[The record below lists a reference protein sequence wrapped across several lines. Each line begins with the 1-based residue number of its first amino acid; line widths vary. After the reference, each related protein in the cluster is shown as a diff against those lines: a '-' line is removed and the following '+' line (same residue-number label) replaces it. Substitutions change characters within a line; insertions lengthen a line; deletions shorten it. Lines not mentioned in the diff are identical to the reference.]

1 MLSRNLVKRMYV
13 APSEEEETRMIDTN
27 VLVENRLAELVKQK
41 GAVGTDGFVAGLNA
55 ERIEVLPEGEASQG
69 AQETGAGSAAVLEH
83 ASEEARKILEN
94 AAVEAQA
101 KITDAQVEA
110 ARIRKEAQ
118 QQAGE
123 EKIQILEQAKR
134 QGYEE
139 GYESAQAEAEKI
151 RQEYARREQ
160 QLEAHYQQQIDELEP
175 QFIDAITDIYEHILG
190 VDLGSQREILAHLI
204 SSTIRKI
211 EGSHS
216 FIIHV
221 SKEDYPFVS
230 MQKKQ
235 LLAGAAAGSS
245 TVEVVEDI
253 TMGQSECTIETDGGI
268 FDCGLGTQLS
278 ELKKRLMLLAYSREE
293 SS

>member
-13 APSEEEETRMIDTN
+13 SAPEEETRVIDTN
-27 VLVENRLAELVKQK
+27 MMVKNRLAELAKK
-41 GAVGTDGFVAGLNA
+41 KEAPDADGFVAGLNA
-55 ERIEVLPEGEASQG
+55 ERIGILPEGEVSEG
-69 AQETGAGSAAVLEH
+69 TQETEAERAAALER
-83 ASEEARKILEN
+83 ASEEAQKILEQ
-94 AAVEAQA
+94 AAVDAQA

-110 ARIRKEAQ
+110 ERIRKAAQ
-118 QQAGE
+118 QQAEE
-123 EKIQILEQAKR
+123 EKIQILEQAKL

-139 GYESAQAEAEKI
+139 GYANAQAEAERI
-151 RQEYARREQ
+151 RQEYARKEQ
-160 QLEAHYQQQIDELEP
+160 QLEQHYQQQIDELEP

-190 VDLGSQREILAHLI
+190 VDLGNQREILAHLI
-204 SSTIRKI
+204 SGTIRKI

-235 LLAGAAAGSS
+235 LLAGAAAGNS

-278 ELKKRLMLLAYSREE
+278 ELKKKLMLLAYSREE

>member
-13 APSEEEETRMIDTN
+13 ATTEEETRVLDMN
-27 VLVENRLAELVKQK
+27 VLAESRLAELAKQK
-41 GAVGTDGFVAGLNA
+41 NGPSAGGFVAGLSA
-55 ERIEVLPEGEASQG
+55 ERIEVRPEGEIPEDVQG
-69 AQETGAGSAAVLEH
+69 TEPDPVMSSAQV
-83 ASEEARKILEN
+83 SEEAQKILEQ

-110 ARIRKEAQ
+110 ARIRKDAQ
-118 QQAGE
+118 RQAEE
-123 EKIQILEQAKR
+123 EKVQILEQAKL

-139 GYESAQAEAEKI
+139 GYANAQAEAE
-151 RQEYARREQ
+151 RVRRDYAEKER
-160 QLEAHYQQQIDELEP
+160 QLEEHYQQQIDALEP
-175 QFIDAITDIYEHILG
+175 QFVDAITDIYEHILG
-190 VDLGSQREILAHLI
+190 AGLGDQREILAHLI
-204 SSTIRKI
+204 SNTIRKI

-235 LLAGAAAGSS
+235 LMAGAAAGNS

-253 TMGQSECTIETDGGI
+253 TMKQSECTIETDGGI

-278 ELKKRLMLLAYSREE
+278 ELKKKLMLLAYSKEE

>member
-1 MLSRNLVKRMYV
+1 MLSRNLVKRGYV
-13 APSEEEETRMIDTN
+13 KTPEEETR
-27 VLVENRLAELVKQK
+27 VLDMNMLAESRLAELAKK
-41 GAVGTDGFVAGLNA
+41 KEAAAGGFVAGLNA
-55 ERIEVLPEGEASQG
+55 ERVEVCAEGAMPGTVQNTEPDPAAYAAQVSAEAQ
-69 AQETGAGSAAVLEH
+69 
-83 ASEEARKILEN
+83 KILEK

-110 ARIRKEAQ
+110 ANIRREAQ
-118 QQAGE
+118 QQAQE
-123 EKIQILEQAKR
+123 ERIQILEQAR
-134 QGYEE
+134 QQGYDE
-139 GYESAQAEAEKI
+139 GYVNAQAEAERA
-151 RQEYARREQ
+151 RQECAEKER
-160 QLEAHYQQQIDELEP
+160 QLEQYYQQQIDELEP
-175 QFIDAITDIYEHILG
+175 RFVDAISDIYEHILG
-190 VDLGSQREILAHLI
+190 AGLGDQREILAHLI
-204 SSTIRKI
+204 SNTIRKI

-235 LLAGAAAGSS
+235 LMAGAAAGNS

-253 TMGQSECTIETDGGI
+253 TMKQSECTIETDGGI

-278 ELKKRLMLLAYSREE
+278 ELKKKLMLLAYSKEE

>member
-1 MLSRNLVKRMYV
+1 MYSYSNLVKQMYIV
-13 APSEEEETRMIDTN
+13 DPKDDSRIIDSN
-27 VLVENRLAELVKQK
+27 QLVEKRLKELSKMQEQ
-41 GAVGTDGFVAGLNA
+41 ASSDGFVAGLNA
-55 ERIEVLPEGEASQG
+55 ERIEVRPEGDMAQGGQEAESG
-69 AQETGAGSAAVLEH
+69 SAVTSVRAQE
-83 ASEEARKILEN
+83 EAQQILEQ

-110 ARIRKEAQ
+110 ARIKKEAHQ
-118 QQAGE
+118 QTE
-123 EKIQILEQAKR
+123 EERVHVLEQAKR
-134 QGYEE
+134 QGYED
-139 GYESAQAEAEKI
+139 GYADAQAEAERI
-151 RQEYARREQ
+151 RREYADKEQ
-160 QLEAHYQQQIDELEP
+160 QLEEYYQQQINELEP
-175 QFIDAITDIYEHILG
+175 QFVDIISDIYEHILG
-190 VDLGSQREILAHLI
+190 VGLGNQREILAHLI
-204 SSTIRKI
+204 SNTIRKI

-235 LLAGAAAGSS
+235 LLAGAAAGNS

-278 ELKKRLMLLAYSREE
+278 ELKKKLMLLAYSKEE
-293 SS
+293 

>member
-1 MLSRNLVKRMYV
+1 MYSYSNLVKQMYIV
-13 APSEEEETRMIDTN
+13 DPKDDSRIIDSN
-27 VLVENRLAELVKQK
+27 QLVEKRLKELSKMQEQ
-41 GAVGTDGFVAGLNA
+41 ASSDGFVAGLNA
-55 ERIEVLPEGEASQG
+55 ERIEVGPEGDMAQGGQEAESG
-69 AQETGAGSAAVLEH
+69 SAVTSVRAQE
-83 ASEEARKILEN
+83 EAQQILEQ

-110 ARIRKEAQ
+110 ARIKKEAHQ
-118 QQAGE
+118 QTE
-123 EKIQILEQAKR
+123 EERVHVLEQAKR
-134 QGYEE
+134 QGYED
-139 GYESAQAEAEKI
+139 GYADAQAEAERI
-151 RQEYARREQ
+151 RREYADKEQ
-160 QLEAHYQQQIDELEP
+160 QLEEYYQQQINELEP
-175 QFIDAITDIYEHILG
+175 QFVDIISDIYEHILG
-190 VDLGSQREILAHLI
+190 VGLGNQREILAHLI
-204 SSTIRKI
+204 SNTIRKI

-235 LLAGAAAGSS
+235 LLAGAAAGNS

-278 ELKKRLMLLAYSREE
+278 ELKKKLMLLAYSKEE
-293 SS
+293 

>member
-13 APSEEEETRMIDTN
+13 ASPEEDTRVIDTN
-27 VLVENRLAELVKQK
+27 VLMAHRLKELSKKQEK
-41 GAVGTDGFVAGLNA
+41 PGGDGFVAGLNA
-55 ERIEVLPEGEASQG
+55 ARIEVLPESEAPEGEQEAGADAAASL
-69 AQETGAGSAAVLEH
+69 AYAT
-83 ASEEARKILEN
+83 EEAQKILEE

-101 KITDAQVEA
+101 KVTDAQVA
-110 ARIRKEAQ
+110 AEQIRKEARH
-118 QQAGE
+118 QAEE
-123 EKIQILEQAKR
+123 EKVQILEQAKL

-139 GYESAQAEAEKI
+139 GYANAQAEAE
-151 RQEYARREQ
+151 RLQREYAEKER
-160 QLEAHYQQQIDELEP
+160 QLEDHYQQMIDALEP
-175 QFIDAITDIYEHILG
+175 QFVETITDIYEHILG
-190 VDLGSQREILAHLI
+190 VDLGGQKEILAHLI
-204 SSTIRKI
+204 SNTIRKV

-235 LLAGAAAGSS
+235 LMAGAAAGNS

-278 ELKKRLMLLAYSREE
+278 ELKKKLLLLAYSREQ
-293 SS
+293 

>member
-13 APSEEEETRMIDTN
+13 TTPEDETR
-27 VLVENRLAELVKQK
+27 VLDMNMLAESRLAELAKK
-41 GAVGTDGFVAGLNA
+41 REEASTGGFVAGLNA
-55 ERIEVLPEGEASQG
+55 ERVEVRAEGEMPGMARDAESDPAAYS
-69 AQETGAGSAAVLEH
+69 AQVSA
-83 ASEEARKILEN
+83 EAQKILEQ
-94 AAVEAQA
+94 AAIEAQA

-110 ARIRKEAQ
+110 SNIRKEAR
-118 QQAGE
+118 QQAEE
-123 EKIQILEQAKR
+123 EKMQILEQAR
-134 QGYEE
+134 LQGYEE
-139 GYESAQAEAEKI
+139 GYANAQAEAERA
-151 RQEYARREQ
+151 RQECAAKER
-160 QLEAHYQQQIDELEP
+160 QLEQHYQRQIDELEP
-175 QFIDAITDIYEHILG
+175 RFVDAISDIYEHILG
-190 VDLGSQREILAHLI
+190 VGLGDQREILAHLI
-204 SSTIRKI
+204 SNTIRKI

-235 LLAGAAAGSS
+235 LMAGAAAGNS

-253 TMGQSECTIETDGGI
+253 TMKQSECTIETDGGI

-278 ELKKRLMLLAYSREE
+278 ELKKKLMLLAYSKEE

>member
-13 APSEEEETRMIDTN
+13 TAPEEETRVIDTN
-27 VLVENRLAELVKQK
+27 TLAEHRLAELKK
-41 GAVGTDGFVAGLNA
+41 RGMPGADGFVAGLNA
-55 ERIEVLPEGEASQG
+55 ERIEILPEGEVPEE
-69 AQETGAGSAAVLEH
+69 AQMSSPDATAALEQ
-83 ASEEARKILEN
+83 ASEEAQKILEE
-94 AAVEAQA
+94 ASAEAQTRIA
-101 KITDAQVEA
+101 KAEA
-110 ARIRKEAQ
+110 EAERIRKEAQ
-118 QQAGE
+118 QQAAE
-123 EKIQILEQAKR
+123 EKVQILEQAKL

-139 GYESAQAEAEKI
+139 GHASAQAEAEKI
-151 RQEYARREQ
+151 HQEYARKEQ
-160 QLEAHYQQQIDELEP
+160 QLEEHYQQQIDELEP
-175 QFIDAITDIYEHILG
+175 QFIETITDIYEYILG
-190 VDLGSQREILAHLI
+190 VDLGNQREILAHLI
-204 SSTIRKI
+204 SNTIRKI

-235 LLAGAAAGSS
+235 LLAGAAAGNS

-278 ELKKRLMLLAYSREE
+278 ELKKKLMLLAYSREE
-293 SS
+293 

>member
-1 MLSRNLVKRMYV
+1 MLSRNLVKRMQV
-13 APSEEEETRMIDTN
+13 KAPEEEVRVIDTN
-27 VLVENRLAELVKQK
+27 VLAEHRLAEQAKKKEPQTA
-41 GAVGTDGFVAGLNA
+41 GGFVAGLNA
-55 ERIEVLPEGEASQG
+55 ERVEFLPEGETPEEMSDADSRR
-69 AQETGAGSAAVLEH
+69 ESLEQ
-83 ASEEARKILEN
+83 ASEEAKRILEQ
-94 AAVEAQA
+94 AAMDAQA
-101 KITDAQVEA
+101 RITDAQVEA
-110 ARIRKEAQ
+110 AKIRKDAQ
-118 QQAGE
+118 RQAQE
-123 EKIQILEQAKR
+123 EKVQILEQAR
-134 QGYEE
+134 LQGYEE
-139 GYESAQAEAEKI
+139 GFANAQAEAEKV

-160 QLEAHYQQQIDELEP
+160 QLEEHYQRQIDELEP

-190 VDLGSQREILAHLI
+190 VDLGNQREILAHLI
-204 SSTIRKI
+204 SGTIRKI

-235 LLAGAAAGSS
+235 LLAGAAAGGS

-253 TMGQSECTIETDGGI
+253 TMGQGECTIETDGGI

-278 ELKKRLMLLAYSREE
+278 ELKKKLMLLAYSREE